1 MAKLSDSFFIHSVKK
16 VEIRKIKGEN
26 HDWIQVKADDI
37 EINLFPPI
45 GTDLQKWIDD
55 SRKAFG
61 RFAISGGDAVSDAEA
76 DTLIDGAKL
85 YAGEPAEEYVTP
97 TDEDAKSRPEVIV
110 TYGGKETSCVL
121 FIVDERTESFF
132 VKYDDGFFRW
142 EANCRMRKE
151 N

>member
-1 MAKLSDSFFIHSVKK
+1 MAKLSDSFFIHSVNK

-61 RFAISGGDAVSDAEA
+61 RFAISGGDVVSDAEA

-85 YAGEPAEEYVTP
+85 YAGEDV
-97 TDEDAKSRPEVIV
+97 
-110 TYGGKETSCVL
+110 
-121 FIVDERTESFF
+121 
-132 VKYDDGFFRW
+132 
-142 EANCRMRKE
+142 
-151 N
+151 